1 MESKY
6 HLYIIKPNDILG
18 SQKQEENKNFYIV
31 LQVSQNGLNLIKN
44 GKFAKASE
52 KILKASDY
60 LMQLAARSDA
70 DTAARYNYMSDVL
83 YSLSNSLKEIKS
95 VKQEN

>member
-31 LQVSQNGLNLIKN
+31 LQVSQNGIP
-44 GKFAKASE
+44 F
-52 KILKASDY
+52 
-60 LMQLAARSDA
+60 M
-70 DTAARYNYMSDVL
+70 
-83 YSLSNSLKEIKS
+83 KEIKE
-95 VKQEN
+95 VIEGYNNNKLELIGVTRGYFVDKD